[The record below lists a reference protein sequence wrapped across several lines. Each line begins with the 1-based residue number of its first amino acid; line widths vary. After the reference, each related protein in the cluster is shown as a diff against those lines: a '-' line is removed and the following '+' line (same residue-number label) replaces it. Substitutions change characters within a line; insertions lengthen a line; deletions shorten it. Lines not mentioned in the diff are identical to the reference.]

1 MGKIMLEAIDK
12 IDWDR
17 QEKGLPPRPKPKVE
31 MTEPAPPEV
40 PDQIHLADIL
50 KENFK
55 TLAGARKRVVR
66 NAEGVMFM
74 GFDVSIDLEDGKR
87 MDGWLSEK
95 DLRDLIRLYKNKI
108 DSRIRGV
115 I

>member
-1 MGKIMLEAIDK
+1 MKIMLEAIDK
-12 IDWDR
+12 ADWDR
-17 QEKGLPPRPKPKVE
+17 LEKGLPMRPKKKVV
-31 MTEPAPPEV
+31 MPEPDPPEV
-40 PDQIHLADIL
+40 PDQIFLEDVL
-50 KENFK
+50 KEKFK

-87 MDGWLSEK
+87 MDGWMSEADIRK
-95 DLRDLIRLYKNKI
+95 LIRLFKNQI
-108 DSRIRGV
+108 DSRIKEV